1 MSNNIIYKVS
11 TRTQILLMHLKIKKE
26 TAFGQSLSVTQEV
39 ATLSNKKKGML
50 LKNDIILCI
59 R

>member
-1 MSNNIIYKVS
+1 LSNNIIYKVS

-39 ATLSNKKKGML
+39 ATLSNKKK
-50 LKNDIILCI
+50 
-59 R
+59 